1 MRRFRIP
8 APCLEGP
15 CGNVRPRVCSAIGSA
30 FLWPRRAHILIES
43 RTPSGIP
50 VFPQRK
56 RRGCGQSRGKRR
68 QCGLAAASRRIA
80 GTLLTPAL
88 PMPPARGFWKTELA
102 CKLFAI
108 SMVRK
113 GGLEP
118 PWIAPPDPKSGAS
131 ANSATFA
138 PSCSLDHSHFKFCLC
153 VSAQHGFVA
162 ARNHSPA
169 WIPQGAEGKIPCRCL
184 HSTHSSNLHLNCRM
198 NLEGGGTIR
207 DAQGRP
213 VGRAKPFRRSLPH
226 ADA

>member
-1 MRRFRIP
+1 MAPQGAHPYRIAHSEWNTRLP
-8 APCLEGP
+8 PTEET
-15 CGNVRPRVCSAIGSA
+15 RPRPIPRQKVPMRSSGSLPPHRWNAID
-30 FLWPRRAHILIES
+30 
-43 RTPSGIP
+43 T
-50 VFPQRK
+50 
-56 RRGCGQSRGKRR
+56 
-68 QCGLAAASRRIA
+68 
-80 GTLLTPAL
+80 AL
-88 PMPPARGFWKTELA
+88 PIPSARGFWKTELA
-102 CKLFAI
+102 CKLFKI